1 VNIGFFM
8 FSITVFYI
16 SNKTYLAT
24 SPTVHCFVGNKRDG
38 EFTIKVNF
46 PTGGEYKLYADYAPK
61 GVS

>member
-1 VNIGFFM
+1 M

-24 SPTVHCFVGNKRDG
+24 SPTVHCFFGNKRDG
-38 EFTIKVNF
+38 KYTIKVNF